1 MPPFNEA
8 RRDRLADA
16 AIELLAREGARGL
29 THRAV
34 DTEANEPA
42 GTTSRYFRTREA
54 LMRGALERARTLHF
68 GDLEEV
74 RKAPAKA
81 RANATVDLAVIIHNA
96 LTTHRSRH
104 LAMLEL
110 FLESIRRP
118 ELRAALTETRAAQN
132 QLIREIHRAA
142 GLPITARESAALV
155 NSLTGLVFT
164 ALTTPDA
171 VGGDPASTV
180 DDLIKDILG
189 TVRQPARPGRSAG
202 DPSSTRDDLRGA
214 GSAAEHPPLRHR

>member
-8 RRDRLADA
+8 RHDRLADA

-34 DTEANEPA
+34 DAEAGEPA

-54 LMRGALERARTLHF
+54 LLIGALERARALHF
-68 GDLEEV
+68 HDLEQV
-74 RKAPAKA
+74 RTRPRSTMAV
-81 RANATVDLAVIIHNA
+81 RTGLAAIVHNA
-96 LTTHRSRH
+96 LTVNRSRH

-118 ELRAALTETRAAQN
+118 QLRPALNQTRTAQN

-142 GLPITARESAALV
+142 GIELTARQSATIV
-155 NSLTGLVFT
+155 NLLTGLVFT

-171 VGGDPASTV
+171 VGGDPASNV
-180 DDLIKDILG
+180 DDLIQDALSEVHHKK
-189 TVRQPARPGRSAG
+189 
-202 DPSSTRDDLRGA
+202 
-214 GSAAEHPPLRHR
+214 